1 MIYRWNGFR
10 FPPEDKKLDRGIII
24 LTVLL
29 LFLWSSSCSYNP
41 YPSTTK
47 IKYETETNNTDKT
60 SGSDTAKDGVK
71 WTIEQTFRWKQD

>member
-1 MIYRWNGFR
+1 MRLI
-10 FPPEDKKLDRGIII
+10 
-24 LTVLL
+24 VLL
-29 LFLWSSSCSYNP
+29 CFLIMSCSYNP

-71 WTIEQTFRWKQD
+71 WTVEQTFRWKQN